1 MMGARLRAAY
11 RLQLGPGFGFAEA
24 REQVPYLRE
33 LGISHL
39 YLSPSLQAARG
50 STHGYDVVDP
60 TRLSAELGG
69 EEGFRALALAGL
81 PVILDIVPNHMGIG
95 DENRWW
101 SDPQARERWFDL
113 DPEGGYRRFFDIDS
127 MAAIR
132 QEREEV
138 FVTSHAKLLELLR
151 EGLVE
156 GLRVDHP
163 DGLANPAAYLRR
175 LASCGVQRVWVEKI
189 LAPGERVRDW
199 PICGTVGYEFL
210 NDVSALF
217 VDPAGEA
224 PLTELHAAVTGETR
238 SFAEVALEAQLE
250 QARGPFAREVA
261 RLERAGP
268 FDAVTLAQAL
278 ARLPIYRTYVEPDRG
293 TVDADDRRAID
304 AARMDPGLSRA
315 LLLEDAEPRAEL
327 VTRFQQTSPAIAAKG
342 IEDTAFYRYLR
353 LIALNEVGGD
363 PGRFSIGV
371 DELHAANSER
381 ARRFPSALLCT
392 QTHDTKRSADTRARI
407 AALSA
412 CAEQWSELAHR
423 WLALGERLGG
433 APPAVQY
440 LLLQTLV
447 GVWPIAQERLDT
459 YLVKALRE
467 AKRET
472 SWADPDERFEGSV
485 LEFSR
490 RLIASAEFLE
500 SFCPFVERVAL
511 AGERS
516 ALGQL
521 LLKLTAPGFPDIYQ
535 GDELWRLSL
544 VDPDNRRPVDWQ
556 ARHAALAMVR
566 AGASATRATSKLA
579 VIVAAL
585 SLRQRRAECF
595 EGAYTPLAAGAG
607 VCAYLRGERVLAVIA
622 IRPDG
627 NEELVDPPAGRW
639 RDVLDPGREHDLT
652 ALPLVERI
660 VNGAGIALLERV
672 D

>member
-1 MMGARLRAAY
+1 MGARLRAAY
-11 RLQLGPGFGFAEA
+11 RLQLRPGFGFAQA
-24 REQVPYLRE
+24 RAQVPYLRE

-39 YLSPSLQAARG
+39 YLSPSLQAAPG

-60 TRLSAELGG
+60 SRLSAELGG
-69 EEGFRALALAGL
+69 EEEFRALARAGL
-81 PVILDIVPNHMGIG
+81 PLILDTVPNHMGIG

-101 SDPQARERWFDL
+101 SDPRTRERWFDL

-132 QEREEV
+132 QERDEV
-138 FVTSHAKLLELLR
+138 FATSHAKLLELVH

-156 GLRVDHP
+156 GLRIDHP

-175 LASCGVQRVWVEKI
+175 LAACGVQRVWVEKI

-210 NDVSALF
+210 NDVCTLF
-217 VDPAGEA
+217 VDPNGEA
-224 PLTELHAAVTGETR
+224 PLTELHAAITGERR

-250 QARGPFAREVA
+250 QARGPFARELA
-261 RLERAGP
+261 RLVREGP
-268 FDAVTLAQAL
+268 FDAATLAQGL
-278 ARLPIYRTYVEPDRG
+278 ARLPVYRTYVEPDNG
-293 TVDADDRRAID
+293 TVDADDRRAVEAAGMD
-304 AARMDPGLSRA
+304 ARLARA
-315 LLLEDAEPRAEL
+315 LLLEDAEPHAEF

-363 PGRFSIGV
+363 PGRFSSGV

-381 ARRFPSALLCT
+381 ARRFPSALLST

-407 AALSA
+407 AALSG
-412 CAEQWSELAHR
+412 CAERWGELAHH
-423 WLALGERLGG
+423 WLALGEEIGG

-447 GVWPIAQERLDT
+447 GVWPIAQERLDA

-472 SWADPDERFEGSV
+472 SWTDPDERFEASV
-485 LEFSR
+485 LEFSH

-500 SFCPFVERVAL
+500 SFRPFAERIAL

-535 GDELWRLSL
+535 GDELWQLSL
-544 VDPDNRRPVDWQ
+544 VDPDNRRPVDWP
-556 ARHAALAMVR
+556 ARQRALSMLR
-566 AGASATRATSKLA
+566 AGAPATRATRKLA
-579 VIVAAL
+579 VIAAAL

-595 EGAYTPLAAGAG
+595 DGTYTPLATGAG
-607 VCAYLRGERVLAVIA
+607 VCAYMRGEHVVVVVAV
-622 IRPDG
+622 RPEGD
-627 NEELVDPPAGRW
+627 EELLDPPVGRW
-639 RDVLDPGREHDLT
+639 RDVLAPGGERDLT
-652 ALPLVERI
+652 ALPLVEGV
-660 VNGAGIALLERV
+660 VNGAGIALLERIG
-672 D
+672 